1 MSSVD
6 HSLPARERLIQ
17 AATTL
22 LTQAQ
27 GGPVSTRQ
35 ITDLA
40 GVKAPTLY
48 HHFGDKEG
56 LLDAV
61 VARGFEQYLARERG
75 LSVSADPVE
84 DVRRFWDAH
93 VQFGLEQPDVYSV
106 MFGNV
111 RPEQRPA
118 IVIETE
124 AVLEGILQNAARQ
137 GLLVVPPRQAARSIL
152 AANVGVTLMLI
163 AEPAQRRSMGLSELS
178 RDGAIS
184 AVLSDGAATRSD
196 PDNPEQPSYVVA
208 AIALN
213 ATLQASH
220 PEQLSSSEM
229 RLFLEWLQRMTHP
242 TTT

>member
-6 HSLPARERLIQ
+6 RSLPARERLIQ
-17 AATTL
+17 AAAYL
-22 LTQAQ
+22 LTEAQ
-27 GGPVSTRQ
+27 GQPVSTRQ

-61 VARGFEQYLARERG
+61 VARGFEQYLAHERG
-75 LSVSADPVE
+75 VGISDDPVA

-111 RPEQRPA
+111 RPEQRPV

-124 AVLEGILQNAARQ
+124 TVLEGILGNAARQ
-137 GLLVVPPRQAARSIL
+137 GLLVVPPRQAARAIL

-163 AEPAQRRSMGLSELS
+163 AETAHRRSMQLSDLS
-178 RDGAIS
+178 REGALAAVLVDGAT
-184 AVLSDGAATRSD
+184 ARLDADRS
-196 PDNPEQPSYVVA
+196 EQPSYVVA

-229 RLFLEWLQRMTHP
+229 RLFLEWLQRITHP
-242 TTT
+242 STT